1 MLGSFAA
8 GANGPEGGR
17 PIMAM
22 TTKATVVRVD
32 AALVAMATKIAS

>member
-1 MLGSFAA
+1 
-8 GANGPEGGR
+8 
-17 PIMAM
+17 MAM